1 MLGYIICLD
10 LSITI
15 WIILINISMIESKKE
30 NVLVTVG
37 TTEF

>member
-15 WIILINISMIESKKE
+15 WIILIITSMIESKKK